1 MRPILLGLLAIA
13 ALAGACAQ
21 EGGGTQPQWTEAQIC
36 TQGGGVWR
44 PALGVCDRSAGGGG
58 GGY

>member
-1 MRPILLGLLAIA
+1 MWRTASILF
-13 ALAGACAQ
+13 ALASLFVGCAKA
-21 EGGGTQPQWTEAQIC
+21 GSVTLSEADRC

-58 GGY
+58 GY

>member
-1 MRPILLGLLAIA
+1 MLRTASILI
-13 ALAGACAQ
+13 ALASLVVGCAQ
-21 EGGGTQPQWTEAQIC
+21 AGSVTVGEADRC

-58 GGY
+58 GY

>member
-1 MRPILLGLLAIA
+1 MWRTASILM
-13 ALAGACAQ
+13 ALASFVVGCAQ
-21 EGGGTQPQWTEAQIC
+21 SGTVTLSEADSC

-58 GGY
+58 GY